1 MKGKGRRKRIK
12 IQKVLKHIV
21 VCLLFV
27 MLIYILAA
35 SITVRYVRTQAEN
48 SVVSATKYYS
58 SKLDRT
64 FSDIND
70 YLGEE
75 MFFDQDVILLSYSD
89 DVLARIE
96 AIQNINEKLEFYRT
110 KLGGDFNFF
119 IYYPQE
125 KFFVSSDRGE
135 IELNEYEQIRQE
147 ISALVM
153 EDYREAQ
160 VKAGK
165 KWRAVF
171 CRGDY
176 YAMNY
181 VYTNEVFACCFI
193 DIEKL
198 IDTLDRV
205 LLEGES
211 IISVISPEGNVYYGE
226 KELQEQGAL
235 KASEPAKDLIK
246 TQFNAWEGVVYH
258 SLDYADF
265 GVSILMKSNQQL
277 LFALLLQTAIGIL
290 FLCGVIVAIII
301 LYRMKK
307 RIIEPLKEFTNN
319 LSKIQEEEQEVYFEN
334 TELLE
339 LEEANQLFKKILMQ
353 MRQIKIRLYEETLEK
368 QRLQIDYMKLQIQ
381 PHFYINCMSL
391 IYNMAC
397 MGDDE
402 TIQQLSSY
410 VSEYFRYIFR
420 SNPDNVSL
428 TEEIK
433 HVKNYLEI
441 YKIRYRNRLDYDLK
455 TDGKLEDI
463 TIPPLL
469 LHTFIENG
477 IKYGKTA
484 GKVLFISLYAQRI
497 RTNGI
502 EFVVLQI
509 EDNGPGFSEE
519 ILEELRTGDMVVTDK
534 GTRVGITNCLSRL
547 KMIYD
552 KKARVNFYNK
562 EAGGALVKV
571 VLPIKQGSVDEG

>member
-1 MKGKGRRKRIK
+1 M
-12 IQKVLKHIV
+12 
-21 VCLLFV
+21 
-27 MLIYILAA
+27 
-35 SITVRYVRTQAEN
+35 
-48 SVVSATKYYS
+48 
-58 SKLDRT
+58 
-64 FSDIND
+64 
-70 YLGEE
+70 
-75 MFFDQDVILLSYSD
+75 
-89 DVLARIE
+89 
-96 AIQNINEKLEFYRT
+96 
-110 KLGGDFNFF
+110 
-119 IYYPQE
+119 
-125 KFFVSSDRGE
+125 
-135 IELNEYEQIRQE
+135 
-147 ISALVM
+147 
-153 EDYREAQ
+153 
-160 VKAGK
+160 
-165 KWRAVF
+165 
-171 CRGDY
+171 
-176 YAMNY
+176 
-181 VYTNEVFACCFI
+181 
-193 DIEKL
+193 
-198 IDTLDRV
+198 
-205 LLEGES
+205 
-211 IISVISPEGNVYYGE
+211 
-226 KELQEQGAL
+226 
-235 KASEPAKDLIK
+235 
-246 TQFNAWEGVVYH
+246 
-258 SLDYADF
+258 
-265 GVSILMKSNQQL
+265 
-277 LFALLLQTAIGIL
+277 
-290 FLCGVIVAIII
+290 
-301 LYRMKK
+301 
-307 RIIEPLKEFTNN
+307 KEFTNN

-519 ILEELRTGDMVVTDK
+519 ILEELRNGDMVVTDK

>member
-519 ILEELRTGDMVVTDK
+519 ILEELRNGDMVVTDK

>member
-181 VYTNEVFACCFI
+181 VYTNEAFACCFI

-519 ILEELRTGDMVVTDK
+519 ILEELRNGDMVVTDK

>member
-1 MKGKGRRKRIK
+1 MQGKGRRKRIK
-12 IQKVLKHIV
+12 IQKILKHIV

-58 SKLDRT
+58 SKLDRA

-181 VYTNEVFACCFI
+181 VYTNEAFACCFI

-198 IDTLDRV
+198 IDTFDRV

-226 KELQEQGAL
+226 KELQEPGAL

-290 FLCGVIVAIII
+290 FLCGIIVAVII

-353 MRQIKIRLYEETLEK
+353 MRKIKIHLYEETLEK
-368 QRLQIDYMKLQIQ
+368 QRLKIDYMKLQIQ

-428 TEEIK
+428 TEEIE

-441 YKIRYRNRLDYDLK
+441 YKIRYRNRLDYNLK

-477 IKYGKTA
+477 IKYGKAA
-484 GKVLFISLYAQRI
+484 GKVLLISLYAQRI
-497 RTNGI
+497 RTDGI

-519 ILEELRTGDMVVTDK
+519 ILEKLRNGDMVITDK

-571 VLPIKQGSVDEG
+571 VLPIEQGSVDEG

>member
-181 VYTNEVFACCFI
+181 VYTNEAFACCFI

-226 KELQEQGAL
+226 KELQEQDAL

-519 ILEELRTGDMVVTDK
+519 ILEELRNGDMVVTDK